1 MEKHLG
7 NFVAATNMYEEAL
20 AMAEL
25 KKMMNTLPILYVHF
39 SRLKYMITDNADAA
53 RDILIEGIKRLPNC
67 RLLLEELINFAT
79 LHGGQRHIHVVDS
92 VIANV
97 ISPGPDVSQGWN
109 VKDAE
114 HVSSLYL
121 KVTQNP
127 HFWWKCLC
135 SHFRRSFPGHFSG
148 VGEVE
153 MVGLRLH
160 EEVCGLEEEE
170 QGKQTPFL

>member
-1 MEKHLG
+1 MHLFNARFKEREGDIIGVRTALLHCDGESDSNFVENVARKANMEKRLG

-67 RLLLEELINFAT
+67 WLLLEELINFAT

-97 ISPGPDVSQGWN
+97 ISPGPNVSQGWN

-121 KVTQNP
+121 KVKN
-127 HFWWKCLC
+127 
-135 SHFRRSFPGHFSG
+135 
-148 VGEVE
+148 
-153 MVGLRLH
+153 
-160 EEVCGLEEEE
+160 
-170 QGKQTPFL
+170 KQSLLN